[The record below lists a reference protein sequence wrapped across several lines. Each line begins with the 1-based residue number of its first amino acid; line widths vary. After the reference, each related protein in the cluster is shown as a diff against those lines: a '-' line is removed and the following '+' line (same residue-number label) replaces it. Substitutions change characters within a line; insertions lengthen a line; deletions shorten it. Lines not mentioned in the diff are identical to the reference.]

1 MLDQWSA
8 LYAYFNREGESRSY
22 VTMSFCVVCY
32 MKGFNKFSLAFQT
45 HVIYQ
50 YWNAAIRYSE
60 FAKVFSK

>member
-8 LYAYFNREGESRSY
+8 LYAYFDREGESRSY
-22 VTMSFCVVCY
+22 VTMSFVLY
-32 MKGFNKFSLAFQT
+32 AMKGFNKFSLAFQT
-45 HVIYQ
+45 HAIYP

>member
-1 MLDQWSA
+1 MHILIERGNPEVTLLCHFV
-8 LYAYFNREGESRSY
+8 LYA
-22 VTMSFCVVCY
+22 

-45 HVIYQ
+45 HAIYP